1 MNFLDRL
8 KNEILIG
15 DGAMGTLLYSYGKD
29 TCFESLN
36 LSHHEQI
43 EQVHQAYIHAGADI
57 IQTNTY
63 AANYLKL
70 QRYGLEDNVKE
81 INSAAVKIAK
91 KAVAN
96 KNVNILGTIGGNRGV
111 KPQAISLEELKRSF
125 REQLY
130 CLLLEDVDGIL
141 LETFYDLEELETVLQ
156 ITKKETDIPVI
167 AQLSIHEIGILQNQI
182 SLASA
187 FDRLENLGA
196 DVIGLNC
203 RLGPHHMI
211 ASLEQIPLPKNA
223 YLSAYPNASLPSY
236 IDGKFEYKDNAEYFQ
251 KSAEEFRKQGVRL
264 LGGCCGTTPEH
275 IRNFAKVLKEASP
288 ITEKTVATNKTAVDA
303 IFHHSSPPRDYTPLE
318 EIVKTRAS
326 VIVELDPPRKL
337 DTTRFFEGA
346 KKLKEEGIDALTLAD
361 NSLAS
366 ARISNTAIGTL
377 VKQNIGLRPLVH
389 IACRDRNI
397 IGLQSH
403 LMGLHT
409 LGIHDVLAIT
419 GDPARV
425 GDFPGASSVYDMTS
439 FDLISMIKQLNEG
452 LSFSGKNL
460 GQKTTFSVSA
470 AFNPNVR
477 QVEKAVKRLEKK
489 VACGADYIITQPIYS
504 EQKIIELYEAT
515 KHIDIPIY
523 IGLMPLTSS
532 NNAEFL
538 HNEVPGIKIDD
549 SIRRTMAQFKDNP
562 EQAAQE
568 GLKITKSLI
577 DTAANYFNGIY
588 LITPFLRY
596 ELSVELARYTKLRTA
611 ALRRTTDATNFIS

>member
-36 LSHHEQI
+36 LSHQEQI

-91 KAVAN
+91 KAVEN